1 MNINEFVISPDD
13 PPFIVAEM
21 SANHQQ
27 SLSRALATVGAAA
40 SCGVNAIKLQT
51 YTPDTLTLNVND
63 SDFRI
68 NDPKS
73 LWHGRSLYEL
83 YQSSY
88 TPWEWHE
95 PIMKRAKELG
105 LECFSTPFDESS
117 VDFLESLNVPCYKIA
132 SFEIVDIP
140 LIERIA
146 STGRPVIIS
155 TGMATVAEIED
166 AVAAAKNSGC
176 RQIALL
182 KCSSAYPADPCESN
196 IRTISHMRKFFE
208 CEVGLSDHTRGIGVA
223 IAAAAMGASIIE
235 KHFTMSRDDGGVDSE
250 FSLEPDE
257 MERLVIETLRAWQ
270 SLGSVSYGP
279 TESENSSRLFRR
291 SLYVTKDMR
300 KGQELSSDNFRS
312 IRPGFGMAPKYLREL
327 IGRRIRTDLTKGS
340 ALSWDLIY

>member
-1 MNINEFVISPDD
+1 MNINEFVISPDN

-223 IAAAAMGASIIE
+223 VAAAAMGASIIE
-235 KHFTMSRDDGGVDSE
+235 KHFTMSRDDDGVDSE

-300 KGQELSSDNFRS
+300 KGQELSPDNFRS
-312 IRPGFGMAPKYLREL
+312 IRPGFGLAPKYLKEL
-327 IGRRIRTDLTKGS
+327 VGRRIRTDLPKGS

>member
-73 LWHGRSLYEL
+73 LWYGRSLYEL

-196 IRTISHMRKFFE
+196 IRTISHMRELFE

-223 IAAAAMGASIIE
+223 VAAAAMGASIIE

-257 MERLVIETLRAWQ
+257 MEMLVIETLRAWQ

-291 SLYVTKDMR
+291 SLYVTKDLR
-300 KGQELSSDNFRS
+300 KGQELSPDNFRS
-312 IRPGFGMAPKYLREL
+312 IRPGYGLAPKHLKEL
-327 IGRRIRTDLTKGS
+327 LGKRIRTDLTKGS
-340 ALSWDLIY
+340 ALSWDLID